1 MEVYR
6 CLVALPVFKTGEVEY
21 LGLASSI
28 PVHLRTRCAALAAIA
43 CPGGE
48 GGARW

>member
-28 PVHLRTRCAALAAIA
+28 PVHLRHATPTR
-43 CPGGE
+43 
-48 GGARW
+48 